1 MDVLG
6 RRVAPR
12 GVAGLTTY
20 DTSVA
25 QSIQIGLKSRAIQC
39 IKDVVPQYN
48 NEFRVVRWYARV

>member
-25 QSIQIGLKSRAIQC
+25 QSNTNRLKTPGYS
-39 IKDVVPQYN
+39 VH
-48 NEFRVVRWYARV
+48 